1 MRRNIYCR
9 PTPRFAWTESRHCSR
24 PINVEL
30 YCFSMTRPEFMATL
44 PVAPVRQAYAVSP
57 DGQRFLFNAPLE
69 MALPPLM
76 IVQNWTAVL
85 QK

>member
-1 MRRNIYCR
+1 
-9 PTPRFAWTESRHCSR
+9 
-24 PINVEL
+24 
-30 YCFSMTRPEFMATL
+30 MTRREFMATL
-44 PVAPVRQAYAVSP
+44 PVASVRQAYAVSP
-57 DGQRFLFNAPLE
+57 DAQRFLFNAPLE